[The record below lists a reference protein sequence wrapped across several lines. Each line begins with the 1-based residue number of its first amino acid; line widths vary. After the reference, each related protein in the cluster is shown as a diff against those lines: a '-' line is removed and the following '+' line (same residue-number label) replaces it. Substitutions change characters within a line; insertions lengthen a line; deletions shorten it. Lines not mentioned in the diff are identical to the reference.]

1 MNSANQRG
9 KIHRGVPCPFCS
21 LLCDDLIIENH
32 AGNLTVKENG
42 CPRAID
48 HYQQVQPDI
57 KPAINGKAAT
67 LDEAILQI
75 SKILKSSHHPLFSGL
90 GTDIGGLRSA
100 FQLADKTGAIIDHMH
115 AEGTT
120 RNTLVLQD
128 LGWMMTTLTEI
139 KNHADLIIF
148 AGTDAIS
155 KYPRFFERFVWNK
168 NALFNNNTS
177 KRKIIYIGEGL
188 NTEPGISPD
197 GEQPTIVECKKEEI
211 GELTAILHA
220 TFAGDKVN
228 LDNLSNKRLKELKLL
243 ANHITNARYGVL
255 VWAPGELDFPHAELT
270 IQAFCEMVKF
280 INRTNRFSCLSLGGN
295 DGGTSAVNVSTW
307 QSGYPLQVSF
317 SKGYPVYDPSRYS
330 TENVLKNN
338 EADTMMWI
346 SSFST
351 DIKPPKTKIPTI
363 VLATPTTK
371 FDSRPDVFIPVGTP
385 GIDHNGYLFR
395 TDSVVSLP
403 LKQVRQS
410 EYSSVKDIL
419 DRVSGLITS

>member
-1 MNSANQRG
+1 MKSANQMG

-32 AGNLTVKENG
+32 AGNLKVKENG

-48 HYQQVQPDI
+48 HYQQVQPEI
-57 KPAINGKAAT
+57 KPAINGKVAT

-115 AEGTT
+115 SEGII

-168 NALFNNNTS
+168 KALFNKNTS
-177 KRKIIYIGEGL
+177 NRKIIYIGEGL

-197 GEQPTIVECKKEEI
+197 GIQPTIVECKKEEI

-220 TFAGDKVN
+220 TLAGDKVN
-228 LDNLSNKRLKELKLL
+228 LDNLSSKRLKELKLL

-255 VWAPGELDFPHAELT
+255 AWAPGELDFPHAELT

-280 INRTNRFSCLSLGGN
+280 INRTNRFNCLSLGGN

-338 EADTMMWI
+338 EADAMMWI

-371 FDSRPDVFIPVGTP
+371 LDSRPDVFIPVGTP

-410 EYSSVKDIL
+410 EYSSVKVIL
-419 DRVSGLITS
+419 DRVRGLITS